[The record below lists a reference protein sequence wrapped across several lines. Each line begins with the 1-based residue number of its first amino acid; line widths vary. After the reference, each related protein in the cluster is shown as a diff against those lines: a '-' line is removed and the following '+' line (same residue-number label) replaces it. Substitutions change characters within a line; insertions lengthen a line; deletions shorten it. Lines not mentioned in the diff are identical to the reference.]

1 MSYYEMNLTARVL
14 LVCCILHSL
23 VAAATAVAVGSHG
36 TLLPAV
42 DEEALAAGVNPV
54 PDDDAMDTLYGI
66 PALAQKLVEAR
77 ADAEVPADAK
87 PLLGP
92 LEICECTRLDEF
104 RACFLCS
111 LCKGWGFC
119 LHC

>member
-23 VAAATAVAVGSHG
+23 VAVAVGSHG
-36 TLLPAV
+36 TLVPAV

-111 LCKGWGFC
+111 LCKGCFC